1 MTLGSQYAQGA
12 DSDTHIMLGP
22 EKHARVRRGLRHVN
36 HYITDNPRAIGNCRE
51 QSNAIANNF
60 HVNINHLNKA

>member
-22 EKHARVRRGLRHVN
+22 EKHARVRRGLRHCI
-36 HYITDNPRAIGNCRE
+36 HFIKDNPRTVCK
-51 QSNAIANNF
+51 
-60 HVNINHLNKA
+60 NIYL